1 MSLNFSIRRVFCA
14 MIVPALTI
22 VHMGIGHAETVS
34 ETSTQEAMVTTH
46 ADQEHKASFRD
57 RQWHVSIF
65 GDKWVE
71 SSLPAFPK
79 NVVTGNIKLKDATF
93 LGAEVAHVL
102 VPKFNISFFGYTLP
116 GNSVELAGQI
126 IKHSGLQ
133 DHYESTGS
141 IVIRSGEV
149 HVLDQLSFNVAWAN
163 GFSYA
168 FSKPAYEKGSDGQR
182 GINSKKL
189 QYYMGIESE
198 FTHASIPNVHF
209 FVNLHHRSG
218 IYGLISPRKT
228 GSNYIGVG
236 LRWDI
241 Q

>member
-1 MSLNFSIRRVFCA
+1 MGLNFSIRRVFCA
-14 MIVPALTI
+14 MIIPVLTI
-22 VHMGIGHAETVS
+22 GYMCIGHAETVS
-34 ETSTQEAMVTTH
+34 ETSTQEALATTH
-46 ADQEHKASFRD
+46 TDQEPKTSFRD

-65 GDKWVE
+65 GDKWAE

-93 LGAEVAHVL
+93 LGAEVAHVI
-102 VPKFNISFFGYTLP
+102 VPKFDIPFFGYTLP

-133 DHYESTGS
+133 SHYESTAS

-149 HVLDQLSFNVAWAN
+149 HVLDRLSFNLAWAN
-163 GFSYA
+163 GISYA
-168 FSKPAYEKGSDGQR
+168 FSKPAYEKGADGQR
-182 GINSKKL
+182 GINSKKW

-198 FTHASIPNVHF
+198 FTHASIPNVHL
-209 FVNLHHRSG
+209 VLNLHHRSG
-218 IYGLISPRKT
+218 IYGIISPRKT
-228 GSNYIGVG
+228 GSNYIGLG

-241 Q
+241 L